1 MVAATSL
8 EDTMETHIP
17 IGLLLDFF
25 FFFLDLGFLGLIDMF
40 LFLILQIISIK

>member
-17 IGLLLDFF
+17 IGLLLDF

>member
-25 FFFLDLGFLGLIDMF
+25 FFFGFGF
-40 LFLILQIISIK
+40 PRANRYVFISNFTNYKY